1 MNGFALPWVNGAN
14 MKANVRRLRKTAMRL
29 ISDTVEVGGVKG
41 PARTRRYPA
50 GAVDLFDPAKFT
62 QGPPWADFARLR
74 KEAPVAWI
82 DEPGERPGFWAVTR
96 YDDVMRVNGDPATF
110 SSQRGGILMAHQRSE
125 SQLARASLDAM
136 INMDAPAHLQ
146 LRREHMPYF
155 TPSYLRGLEVRIQD
169 EVTRLLDLMAPVG
182 RCDLVP
188 SLSAQLPLYT
198 LCEILGV
205 PRADRP
211 KFLTWMHF
219 LELANTFVAERSG
232 GAGGAEEAAA
242 ELPPEAKA
250 FLDAFK
256 AAVDEMFEYGRHML
270 RKRRSDPQADLMS
283 AIARAQLDG
292 DFLADE
298 YLDGSW
304 LLIVF
309 AGNDTTRNTISGTM
323 GLLTDF
329 PGEKAK
335 LIARPDLMGGA
346 VSEFIRMI
354 SPVIYMRRTATSDVV
369 IAGQEIAEGEKVIMY
384 YGSANRDEAVFED
397 PDRLDVERANA
408 DKHIAFGYGPHTCI
422 GKRVA
427 QIQLEA
433 VYRQLLARFPDIRQ
447 SGPKEVAANN
457 FVYAIK
463 SLPVEFT
470 PSPA

>member
-1 MNGFALPWVNGAN
+1 
-14 MKANVRRLRKTAMRL
+14 MRL
-29 ISDTVEVGGVKG
+29 ISDTVEVDAPKG
-41 PARTRRYPA
+41 PARPPIYPA
-50 GAVDLFDPAKFT
+50 SPVALYDPAVFR
-62 QGPPWADFARLR
+62 QGPPHADFAWLR
-74 KEAPVAWI
+74 ANAPVAWNE
-82 DEPGERPGFWAVTR
+82 EPGERPGFWSVTR

-110 SSQRGGILMAHQRSE
+110 SSQKGGILMTHVGRPE
-125 SQLARASLDAM
+125 SQLAKASLDAM

-155 TPSYLRGLEVRIQD
+155 TPSYLRGLTDRI
-169 EVTRLLDLMAPVG
+169 EGETTRLLDAMAPLG

-188 SLSAQLPLYT
+188 MLSAQLPLFT

-205 PRADRP
+205 PQADRP

-219 LELANTFVAERSG
+219 LELANSFAAERSG
-232 GAGGAEEAAA
+232 DEGGMEGAVA

-250 FLDAFK
+250 FIEAFK
-256 AAVDEMFEYGRHML
+256 AAIDEMFEYGRDML
-270 RKRRSDPQADLMS
+270 RKRREDPKPDLMS

-292 DFLADE
+292 EFLADE

-329 PGEKAK
+329 PDQKARLMAK
-335 LIARPDLMGGA
+335 PELIGGA
-346 VSEFIRMI
+346 VNEFIRMI
-354 SPVIYMRRTATSDVV
+354 SPVIYMRRTATTDVD
-369 IAGQEIAEGEKVIMY
+369 IAGQAIAAGEKVIMY
-384 YGSANRDEAVFED
+384 YGSANRDAAVFAD

-408 DKHIAFGYGPHTCI
+408 DKHVAFGYGPHTCI

-433 VYRQLLARFPDIRQ
+433 VYRQMLGRFPDIRQ
-447 SGPKEVAANN
+447 AGPSEVAPNN

-463 SLPVEFT
+463 SMPVAFT
-470 PSPA
+470 PTTG